1 MISDYEG
8 SLSTPDADPDMDPD
22 ADPGANPDMDPDAD
36 PDMDPGANPGANP
49 DMDPGADPD
58 KGFNEILKQGY
69 FTYNEKEKEKV
80 PGFTWN
86 GDGWVCSHNMRN
98 FIVSDPHSFWEPLP
112 PGVVNPWEIDP
123 YDRSADGYDEYI
135 KQHTDDMVCF
145 LYQIK
150 GGEFTT
156 RYVLNS
162 PKYYNEHVYELSYRV
177 TVPVTIN
184 GNPAEYTVT
193 AISDSSATDDWET
206 LFTIEFNGDTVGFP
220 DDLSVRITE
229 LSSQDYMHNKT
240 TWGLC

>member
-1 MISDYEG
+1 MCIRTGVQKPWITLAITTMISDYEG
-8 SLSTPDADPDMDPD
+8 SLSTPDA
-22 ADPGANPDMDPDAD
+22 NPDMDPDA
-36 PDMDPGANPGANP
+36 NP
-49 DMDPGADPD
+49 DADPD

-69 FTYNEKEKEKV
+69 FTYNENEKEEVKV

-86 GDGWVCSHNMRN
+86 GDGWVCSHNMC
-98 FIVSDPHSFWEPLP
+98 IVSDPHSIWEPLP

-156 RYVLNS
+156 RDVLNS
-162 PKYYNEHVYELSYRV
+162 PKYYDEHVYELSYRV

-193 AISDSSATDDWET
+193 AISDNSATDDWET

>member
-8 SLSTPDADPDMDPD
+8 SLSTPDA
-22 ADPGANPDMDPDAD
+22 NPDAD
-36 PDMDPGANPGANP
+36 PDANP
-49 DMDPGADPD
+49 DADPD

-69 FTYNEKEKEKV
+69 FTYNENKKEEEKV

-86 GDGWVCSHNMRN
+86 GYRWVCSHTMC
-98 FIVSDPHSFWEPLP
+98 IVSDPHSIWEPLP

-162 PKYYNEHVYELSYRV
+162 PKYYDEHVYELSYRV

-193 AISDSSATDDWET
+193 AISDNSATDDWET